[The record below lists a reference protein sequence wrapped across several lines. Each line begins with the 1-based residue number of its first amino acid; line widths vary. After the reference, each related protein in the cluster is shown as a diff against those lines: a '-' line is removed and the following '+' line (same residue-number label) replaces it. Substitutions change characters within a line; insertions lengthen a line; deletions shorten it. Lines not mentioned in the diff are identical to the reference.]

1 MLTERAVGDDPR
13 VVCGMSDHL
22 ILSLQQIRALVLDSG
37 RRRLLRMQAGVA
49 MADPHGISGPPG
61 SC

>member
-1 MLTERAVGDDPR
+1 
-13 VVCGMSDHL
+13 MSDHL

-49 MADPHGISGPPG
+49 MADPMASVGRRA